1 MTRRSLERARPEGGE
16 RLWALVR
23 ELTSGLKGEVLHY
36 EPAFGAFGM
45 ALVHFE
51 PPSSGVMAA

>member
-1 MTRRSLERARPEGGE
+1 M
-16 RLWALVR
+16 WALVR